1 MPDSVGR
8 DVVNQTAGRKPLA
21 YAFSSG
27 ASGWH
32 NYDTWELVAAF
43 GIPDGEHLVID
54 GMSANA
60 IAADAGNTLVFVFD
74 WMRDEEEDPPLLIT
88 PNRLFAAQR
97 ALMYHILNSANTSI
111 PMPVPIDVYNTL
123 SINDV
128 QGSDSILTF
137 FFHTEP
143 PGMDWSQENEE
154 ANIEIRQI
162 DPEPPAGEMFYQV
175 DVVRQIFH
183 GDR

>member
-8 DVVNQTAGRKPLA
+8 DVVNQTLGRKPLV
-21 YAFSSG
+21 YG
-27 ASGWH
+27 LTNSGWH

-43 GIPDGEHLVID
+43 GIPDGHHLVID
-54 GMSANA
+54 GISANA
-60 IAADAGNTLVFVFD
+60 IAADAGNVLVFAFD

-88 PNRLFAAQR
+88 VNALTAAQR
-97 ALMYHILNSANTSI
+97 SLLYHVLNSANTNV

-123 SINDV
+123 NIFDET
-128 QGSDSILTF
+128 GSSSLLAF
-137 FFHTEP
+137 HFHTEP

-154 ANIEIRQI
+154 ANIQIRQI
-162 DPEPPAGEMFYQV
+162 HPEPEAGEMFFQV
-175 DVVRQIFH
+175 DVVEQIFH